1 MMKRKTI
8 LYGFI
13 GWAGLFVAVLY
24 SPMGSPDLYT
34 GSSAYVVTQNVSF
47 DNVVFSKKG
56 SVSSSGMP
64 DNSPQIMSGGAL
76 TSTQGAVAQPMQTT
90 IRGYGGGASTNSNS
104 KESSRPSV
112 GSSSLGMSSGGV
124 AKSAGTSGNIAEPRS
139 SSVAINAE
147 ISDPMVRQSAT
158 NDGPGI
164 LPPDDEVGNPGTMIP
179 IGDNL
184 GILMMML
191 GIYVVLRFRRI
202 IRI

>member
-1 MMKRKTI
+1 MNKKNI
-8 LYGFI
+8 LYWFI

-56 SVSSSGMP
+56 SVSSGMP
-64 DNSPQIMSGGAL
+64 DNSPQIMSAGAL
-76 TSTQGAVAQPMQTT
+76 TSTQGAVAQPMQSTM
-90 IRGYGGGASTNSNS
+90 RGYGSGATTNSNS
-104 KESSRPSV
+104 NESSRPSV
-112 GSSSLGMSSGGV
+112 GTSSLGMSSGGA
-124 AKSAGTSGNIAEPRS
+124 AKSAANSGNIAESRS
-139 SSVAINAE
+139 SSVVINAE
-147 ISDPMVRQSAT
+147 LNDPMVRQSAT
-158 NDGPGI
+158 NDGSGI
-164 LPPDDEVGNPGTMIP
+164 LQPADDTDNNPGQMIP

>member
-56 SVSSSGMP
+56 SVSSGMQ
-64 DNSPQIMSGGAL
+64 DNTPQVMSGG
-76 TSTQGAVAQPMQTT
+76 TMPSPQGSVVQPMQTS

-124 AKSAGTSGNIAEPRS
+124 AKSAGTSGNIAESRS
-139 SSVAINAE
+139 SSVVINAE
-147 ISDPMVRQSAT
+147 LNDPMVRQSAT
-158 NDGPGI
+158 NDGSGVLQPDLQGGDPGQ
-164 LPPDDEVGNPGTMIP
+164 MIP

>member
-1 MMKRKTI
+1 
-8 LYGFI
+8 
-13 GWAGLFVAVLY
+13 
-24 SPMGSPDLYT
+24 MGSPDLYT

-56 SVSSSGMP
+56 SVSSGIQ
-64 DNSPQIMSGGAL
+64 DNTPQMMSGGAMP
-76 TSTQGAVAQPMQTT
+76 SPQGAVVQPMQTT

-124 AKSAGTSGNIAEPRS
+124 AKSAGTSGNIAESRS
-139 SSVAINAE
+139 SSVVINAE
-147 ISDPMVRQSAT
+147 LNDPMVRQSAT
-158 NDGPGI
+158 NDGSGVLQPDLQGGDPGQ
-164 LPPDDEVGNPGTMIP
+164 MIP

-191 GIYVVLRFRRI
+191 GVYVVLRFRRVVR
-202 IRI
+202 IRYIKKRSLSL

>member
-1 MMKRKTI
+1 
-8 LYGFI
+8 
-13 GWAGLFVAVLY
+13 
-24 SPMGSPDLYT
+24 MGSPDLYT

-56 SVSSSGMP
+56 SVSSGMQ
-64 DNSPQIMSGGAL
+64 DNTPQVMSGG
-76 TSTQGAVAQPMQTT
+76 TMPSPQGSVVQPMQTT

-112 GSSSLGMSSGGV
+112 GSSSLGMSSGGA
-124 AKSAGTSGNIAEPRS
+124 AKSAGTSGNIAESRS

-147 ISDPMVRQSAT
+147 LNYPMVRQAAT
-158 NDGPGI
+158 SEGSGWV
-164 LPPDDEVGNPGTMIP
+164 PPDMDDNNPGQMIP